1 VRGSPLLLAAFSCA
15 LALAPALALAAAGD
29 GGSFGSRGTRTYS
42 APPASRTAPLGAA
55 PLQRSLTPR
64 AGPSYAAPG
73 YAPRY
78 GQSYGPSPFLTGL
91 FGGLIGAGL
100 GGILLGH
107 GLFWGV
113 HGVSSFLGLLLQVF
127 LIVWFARWLLR
138 RRAARPALAGGGS
151 APPPSPPDAAL
162 AGASAQRSVAI
173 GPADYQVFEQ
183 RLHEMQA
190 AWSAHDLDRLRAI
203 ATPEMA
209 GYFAEQLA
217 EQTSRGL
224 RNEVFD
230 VRLEQGDLAEAWAE
244 GEREYATVAMRFS
257 MRDTTR
263 DASGQVVDG
272 SLAERVT
279 TTEIWTFLRSRGG
292 QWILAAI
299 QQAR

>member
-1 VRGSPLLLAAFSCA
+1 MRGSALLAAGFSCA
-15 LALAPALALAAAGD
+15 LALAPALGLAAAGD

-64 AGPSYAAPG
+64 AEPSYAAPG

-78 GQSYGPSPFLTGL
+78 GQSYGQSPFLSGL
-91 FGGLIGAGL
+91 LGGLIGAGL
-100 GGILLGH
+100 GGLLLGH

-113 HGVSSFLGLLLQVF
+113 HGISSFLGLLLQVF
-127 LIVWFARWLLR
+127 LIVWFVRWLLR
-138 RRAARPALAGGGS
+138 RRAARPVLAGGVS
-151 APPPSPPDAAL
+151 APVPDTAL
-162 AGASAQRSVAI
+162 SGASAQRGVTI
-173 GPADYQVFEQ
+173 GPADYQVFER
-183 RLHEMQA
+183 RLHEVQA

-263 DASGQVVDG
+263 DASGEVVDG

-279 TTEIWTFLRSRGG
+279 TTEIWTFLRARGG